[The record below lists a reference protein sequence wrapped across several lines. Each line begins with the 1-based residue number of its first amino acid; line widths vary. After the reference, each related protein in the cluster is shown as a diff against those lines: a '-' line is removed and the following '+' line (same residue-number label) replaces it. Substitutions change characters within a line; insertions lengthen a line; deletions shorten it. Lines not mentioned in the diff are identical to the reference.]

1 MHRKAGEE
9 GNKQQRSRSR
19 KEIMEWRKKWDR
31 NNSAYKVN
39 IFLLSDADN
48 NTVNLWFYDSNDKT
62 LVKIN
67 CDNNKEKF
75 SYYIKA
81 NF

>member
-1 MHRKAGEE
+1 MAEKKMHRKAGEE
-9 GNKQQRSRSR
+9 GNKRQRSRSL
-19 KEIMEWRKKWDR
+19 KEIMGHRKKWDT
-31 NNSAYKVN
+31 NNSDYKVN

-48 NTVNLWFYDSNDKT
+48 NKT